1 MQINKLDKLIIECDK
16 KRFVPQLI
24 FLYSEYQI
32 VVLWKVNGQKQ
43 ILETFLVPSILK
55 KNIPMHPSISLRVE
69 FECSAGERRPPTQ
82 VLHL

>member
-32 VVLWKVNGQKQ
+32 VVLWKDNGQKL

-55 KNIPMHPSISLRVE
+55 KKRYTH
-69 FECSAGERRPPTQ
+69 A
-82 VLHL
+82 

>member
-32 VVLWKVNGQKQ
+32 VVLWKVNGQSYFSKHFW
-43 ILETFLVPSILK
+43 FLPY
-55 KNIPMHPSISLRVE
+55 
-69 FECSAGERRPPTQ
+69 
-82 VLHL
+82 